1 MRRRLTQL
9 GLDSQ
14 KISREGKYLFYPY
27 IARSLADKMPE
38 IAEKLKAEGQ
48 DEKAIKEALIKKAE
62 KSIEKYGNKSKV
74 GVLMNSRDLEL
85 DTQLLNSDNFLR
97 QKKAR
102 NVSEFNRVRI
112 QQNELLRL

>member
-1 MRRRLTQL
+1 MRRRSTQL

-14 KISREGKYLFYPY
+14 KISREGKYLFYHY
-27 IARSLADKMPE
+27 IVHSLADKMPE